1 VPWLGQ
7 WSSEDEDQ
15 FNKCERALSV
25 KDLLKYRDWAFTEIR
40 IEAKRY
46 FNSQFFR
53 SFFEF

>member
-7 WSSEDEDQ
+7 WSTDDEDQ
-15 FNKCERALSV
+15 FNKCERTISV

-46 FNSQFFR
+46 FNSQ
-53 SFFEF
+53 